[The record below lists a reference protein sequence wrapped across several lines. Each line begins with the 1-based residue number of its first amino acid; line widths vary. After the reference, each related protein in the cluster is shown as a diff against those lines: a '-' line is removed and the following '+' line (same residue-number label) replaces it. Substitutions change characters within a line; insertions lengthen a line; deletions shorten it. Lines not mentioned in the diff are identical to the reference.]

1 MSPLVLRIARPIALA
16 LVLSLAASFAWG
28 VQLDAPTLTLQA
40 EGFFKIRI
48 TVTAGPSGTPGG
60 FTLWWMKRSD
70 FDGNGGWY
78 LNGDL
83 TQWESWFLGEPTL
96 NMFSGEPGT
105 FLLGPNEAIT
115 VECGDLFDETG
126 LTHYSDILD
135 PGTEY
140 VYVAYANEASG
151 WEQSAFSAD
160 LFTTT
165 GINPNCT
172 QGYWKTHGP
181 PPCQTGNNSN
191 DWPTNNLT
199 LGSGPGVNYTDA
211 QLCSIFQTPAGGNG
225 LISLAH
231 QLITAKF
238 NLLLGA
244 DASCV
249 QADVDAADALIGN
262 LVVPPVG
269 GGFLAPGTTSALT
282 QNLDDFNNGLLCQPH
297 NCTPDATEPTTWGS
311 VKGLYR

>member
-28 VQLDAPTLTLQA
+28 VALDAPTMAMQA
-40 EGFFKIRI
+40 EGFFKVRL
-48 TVTAGPSGTPGG
+48 TVTAGASGAPGG
-60 FTLWWMKRSD
+60 FTVWWMKRAD
-70 FDGNGGWY
+70 FDANGS
-78 LNGDL
+78 
-83 TQWESWFLGEPTL
+83 QWFPAGGSVYQLEASFQGTPTL
-96 NMFSGEPGT
+96 NLFPGDAAT
-105 FLLGPNEAIT
+105 FLLGPGEVST

-126 LTHYSDILD
+126 VTHYSDMLD

-140 VYVAYANEASG
+140 VYAAFANEASG
-151 WEQSAFSAD
+151 WEQSALSATVY
-160 LFTTT
+160 TTT

-191 DWPTNNLT
+191 DWPTNSLT
-199 LGSGPGVNYTDA
+199 LGTVNYTDA
-211 QLCSIFQTPAGGNG
+211 ELCAILQTPAGGNG

-249 QADVDAADALIGN
+249 SADVAAADALIDG

-269 GGFLAPGTTSALT
+269 GGFLDPSSTSGTT
-282 QNLDDFNNGLLCQPH
+282 QNLDDYNNGLLCQPH
-297 NCTPDATEPTTWGS
+297 ICTPIATEPTTWGS